1 MKINNLVPLNLQFFG
16 GEEEI
21 SEQTQESADPET
33 LETANTETENSES
46 ESGSEEQELTEDGTE
61 TPPQTPEENAKF
73 AAIRRRA
80 EEEAKA
86 KADAKIFEYNKK
98 IAELSKGLIHPV
110 TQKPISS
117 LDEYLDA
124 FSAQEKL
131 NQEAEWK
138 QKGIDP
144 SLIEQIVSEKLSK
157 DPVLQ
162 EAKAIRDNHMKAV
175 LDMTMEE
182 GVREISKIDPSIKTL
197 SDLEKS
203 DPEGK
208 ILEKVGK
215 GYSIADAYFTVNREK
230 LLAKQTAAAKQGAI
244 NQSKSTGHM
253 KTTDGVADN
262 SSDVDVPESTMK
274 VFRAMYG
281 DSKTPAEIKKMYNT
295 ELKN

>member
-1 MKINNLVPLNLQFFG
+1 MKINNLVPFNLQFFG
-16 GEEEI
+16 EEET
-21 SEQTQESADPET
+21 SEQTQELADPES
-33 LETANTETENSES
+33 LETANTETDTSEV
-46 ESGSEEQELTEDGTE
+46 ETGSLEHELPTEEAE

-175 LDMTMEE
+175 LDMAMEE

-203 DPEGK
+203 DPEGR
-208 ILEKVGK
+208 ILEKVGR
-215 GYSIADAYFTVNREK
+215 GYSIADAYLSVNSEK
-230 LLAKQTAAAKQGAI
+230 LLAKQTAAAKQAAI
-244 NQSKSTGHM
+244 NQAKSTGHM
-253 KTTDGVADN
+253 QATNGVSDASN
-262 SSDVDVPESTMK
+262 DVDIPSNSIATWRE
-274 VFRAMYG
+274 YYPG
-281 DSKTPAEIKKMYNT
+281 LNDSELRKKYNSIN
-295 ELKN
+295 K